1 MKFIDHLSQN
11 SKKEPTKTIKTSE
24 DIIPK
29 INLLPVQDLST
40 DVSAKEGGK
49 FVINKVFYSFQEESQ
64 RKTKHNKKSDIISKN
79 YSKWLS
85 HKYKN
90 IVFNPKSPN
99 EVFFNHLLM
108 TYKGLMYA
116 KYCLAPQS
124 FPSKK
129 NCVKL
134 IPLRKDFRFFVLNY
148 LINFRKIEKKPKTLF
163 FDLDNTLISKSYK
176 GASTELSLI
185 LFNENNEPFQVF
197 YFFSYNFLYKITNN
211 FRCFLICDP
220 IAKVV

>member
-11 SKKEPTKTIKTSE
+11 PKKESRKTME

-29 INLLPVQDLST
+29 INLLPIQDNST
-40 DVSAKEGGK
+40 QISGKQTGK
-49 FVINKVFYSFQEESQ
+49 FVINKVFYSFQEESP
-64 RKTKHNKKSDIISKN
+64 RKQEQNKKSDINPKIS
-79 YSKWLS
+79 SKWLS

-90 IVFNPKSPN
+90 LVFNQKSPN
-99 EVFFNHLLM
+99 EVFYNHLLM

-134 IPLRKDFRFFVLNY
+134 IPLRKGFFVLN
-148 LINFRKIEKKPKTLF
+148 
-163 FDLDNTLISKSYK
+163 
-176 GASTELSLI
+176 
-185 LFNENNEPFQVF
+185 
-197 YFFSYNFLYKITNN
+197 
-211 FRCFLICDP
+211 
-220 IAKVV
+220 